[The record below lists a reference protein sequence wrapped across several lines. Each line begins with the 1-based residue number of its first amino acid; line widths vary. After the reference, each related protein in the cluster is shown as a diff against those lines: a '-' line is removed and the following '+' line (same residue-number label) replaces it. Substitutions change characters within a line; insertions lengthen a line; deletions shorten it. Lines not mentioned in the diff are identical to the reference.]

1 MSFGTSLLYI
11 ESLIIFQ
18 HVLFA
23 EENLP
28 TIALECHFQIVFRGK
43 KILEKL
49 SRTRFFPAFEISRS
63 FLRAKQVGKK
73 GGKLQNP
80 EKIVVLKIV
89 LIYFSL

>member
-28 TIALECHFQIVFRGK
+28 TIALECHFQIVFNY
-43 KILEKL
+43 
-49 SRTRFFPAFEISRS
+49 
-63 FLRAKQVGKK
+63 
-73 GGKLQNP
+73 LQ
-80 EKIVVLKIV
+80 KVLVVLIKRSDYLYHVHLKSIRFN
-89 LIYFSL
+89 LM